1 MLPIRVYFEDT
12 DAGGVVYHAR
22 YLNFMERARTEWLR
36 GLGFEQDS
44 LRDDHGVVF
53 VVSRMEIDFL
63 SAARF
68 NEQLLV
74 HTVLNQH
81 KRVSML
87 FEQKIEKD
95 LKILC
100 QAKVRIACVE
110 AQSFKPSAIPQPIM
124 EALSHAK

>member
-1 MLPIRVYFEDT
+1 MLPVRVYFEDT

-63 SAARF
+63 SVARF
-68 NEQLLV
+68 NDQLLV
-74 HTVLNQH
+74 HTVLSQH